1 MRSRLTLPKIV
12 IAASAARFA
21 SSASWTRPSAASLA
35 ASKLWT
41 PSDSRLTPAA
51 KKPANFARSKV
62 PGLASSVISASGAS
76 GSRARMPASSRSID
90 AAENRLGVPPPKNTV
105 PTLRPHT
112 DGSENSRSASS
123 ASTYASSGSVA
134 ARLVRVEVAVRALA
148 DAPGQVHVQRQRR
161 QRGEARRARRQGRRR
176 HGAPPVSSAS
186 RAISARIAWPRCERR
201 FLVSSGSS
209 AAVRPDVG
217 VEEMRV
223 VAEAAGAA
231 RRVDDRRRASGL
243 R

>member
-1 MRSRLTLPKIV
+1 MRSRLTLPKII

-35 ASKLWT
+35 ASKLCT

-62 PGLASSVISASGAS
+62 PGLASSVISASGDS

-123 ASTYASSGSVA
+123 ASTYASSGKSPRASCELKSQYGHLRMHQGTCTYSDSGGSAAKRGAREGGGAAVTARHPPRRRA
-134 ARLVRVEVAVRALA
+134 ARS
-148 DAPGQVHVQRQRR
+148 AP
-161 QRGEARRARRQGRRR
+161 
-176 HGAPPVSSAS
+176 AS
-186 RAISARIAWPRCERR
+186 RGRGASARSWCPA
-201 FLVSSGSS
+201 
-209 AAVRPDVG
+209 
-217 VEEMRV
+217 
-223 VAEAAGAA
+223 AA
-231 RRVDDRRRASGL
+231 RRR
-243 R
+243 